1 MHGNDHFVVW
11 WGFLFVF
18 GLGFFVFLLLLF
30 WFGWLVLLLLLLLC
44 FVLFLIK
51 ENTNIF
57 KRLLPLAGE
66 ESKAQTWACTCLQLW
81 QRLSLHCQ
89 PLPLPPA
96 SDFATMLCHSFCG
109 TRVLFT
115 VLFCLLKYITPKS
128 FAGLAIYLLFLCI
141 VLPLLKLTMFK
152 LSQNSWLLATP
163 VTYQTILS
171 SQSSSLLT
179 LLKCFR
185 EVLFTQS
192 SPALHLIT
200 RLPQGKRELGYWSG
214 KQPIHLCSAGWVQE
228 QVFLTAFLP
237 SKLTDTSPSTCP
249 QSADDLWPGLLN
261 T

>member
-1 MHGNDHFVVW
+1 METWPLCSVVV
-11 WGFLFVF
+11 FLFVF
-18 GLGFFVFLLLLF
+18 GFGFFVFCCCCFGLLG
-30 WFGWLVLLLLLLLC
+30 WFCCSCCCLVW
-44 FVLFLIK
+44 FVFLIK
-51 ENTNIF
+51 ENANIF
-57 KRLLPLAGE
+57 KRLLPLAGG

-81 QRLSLHCQ
+81 QKLSLHCQ

-96 SDFATMLCHSFCG
+96 SDFATMPCHSLCG
-109 TRVLFT
+109 TCVLFT
-115 VLFCLLKYITPKS
+115 VLFCLLKYITPKT

-141 VLPLLKLTMFK
+141 VLPLLKLRFFK

-163 VTYQTILS
+163 VTYQTIFS

-200 RLPQGKRELGYWSG
+200 RLPQSKRELGYWSG

-237 SKLTDTSPSTCP
+237 SKPTDTSPSTCP
-249 QSADDLWPGLLN
+249 QSADNLWPGLLN